1 MFFFSIGNNIPE
13 SDSSLYIN
21 IIVCTEERN
30 APPLHILWTDKFQQQ
45 GEITRDVVPCV
56 FINNYSNGI
65 PVTTNSTVDGIK
77 WAVAPE
83 KQTGKMQEHV

>member
-1 MFFFSIGNNIPE
+1 MYRLLLAPSTFNFAKGTEIFISCASSIN
-13 SDSSLYIN
+13 LY
-21 IIVCTEERN
+21 
-30 APPLHILWTDKFQQQ
+30 LQQQ

-77 WAVAPE
+77 WSVAPE